1 MIKLDKITKVYVTE
15 ERKTEVLKRITV
27 CMRQSEFVCILGHSG
42 CGKTTLL
49 NIIGGLDRYT
59 SGDLSVDGKSTKDFT
74 DEDWDTYRSRK
85 VGFVFQSYNL
95 IPHQTVIENVETA
108 LTISGVGREERRK
121 RAIDALVKVGLSEHL
136 RKKPSQLSGGE
147 MQRVAIA
154 RAIVNDPE
162 TILADEPTGAL
173 DSKNSELIMDLLKE
187 ISKDRLVITVTH
199 NDELAKKYAT
209 RTIKMRDG
217 EIESDSNPY
226 NGKNANKAIA
236 DGEKPETKKKH
247 SFMSYGLAARLSFKN
262 LVNKKVRTLL
272 TSAAAAV
279 AVLGISLVVACTN
292 GLNTFVN
299 KVQKDSMSSFP
310 VTVSNN
316 YLNDLSLYI
325 NQFLGSYENGG
336 ITSSSI
342 TSGGVTVGTDK
353 GSKKGSVL
361 LNRTLK
367 EATENASATKKAIDK
382 DYVDYINGNIDPA
395 RVSIVMERQVS
406 KKVYKSVE
414 LPYKNIS
421 LDGKPVNKYYNFLV
435 NTADQWT
442 CLPNGNIVGEQ
453 YEVVAGK
460 YPENYNELA
469 LVVDKNS
476 SITDSMMVAF
486 FIDVEASIRSDDDKN
501 VTEGYSY
508 EDIFNKYGKF
518 NLVLNDDYYVKNG
531 ENEFIEKSI
540 SFREY
545 LNKLCNKLEEGKTW
559 ESEEY
564 DKKTDAWYA
573 ERGEK
578 TLKNYVG
585 ESLAGSLRL
594 YNALDERNIKGN
606 SQSNIKSTELK
617 ITCVLKLKDD
627 VQYGMLSTPI
637 CYTEKLND
645 YIIENSAA
653 SEVVIA
659 QKNNG
664 SANVTYRYSYNSDGS
679 KTKTQ
684 NAFTNLTATLGTQGY
699 AELPTKIKF
708 YPNKIEDNDYLI
720 GVLDKYNLKADG
732 TKKDVSEQIRYVDN
746 VSAVMS
752 LVRLVLGSV
761 SGVLIALTAVSL
773 VVSAIMIGIIT
784 YVSVIERVK
793 EIGVLRAVG
802 ARKKDIVRL
811 FVTETGIIGLLSGVM
826 GLLVTF
832 IAEIPLNAI
841 LKSVTGIGSLVF
853 LNWWH
858 ILVLIGISVFI
869 TIAAGFIPS
878 LMASKQDPVKA
889 LRSE

>member
-15 ERKTEVLKRITV
+15 ERKTEVLKGITV

-74 DEDWDTYRSRK
+74 DEEWDTYRSRK

-173 DSKNSELIMDLLKE
+173 DSKNSEIIMNLLKE

-217 EIESDSNPY
+217 EIESDSDPY
-226 NGKNANKAIA
+226 DGKSVKENAS
-236 DGEKPETKKKH
+236 GERVKTKRER
-247 SFMSYGLAARLSFKN
+247 SFMSYGLAAKLSFKN
-262 LVNKKVRTLL
+262 LVNKKVRTIL
-272 TSAAAAV
+272 TSSAAAI

-292 GLNTFVN
+292 GLNTFVS

-316 YLNDLSLYI
+316 YLNDFSVYI
-325 NQFLGSYENGG
+325 NQFIGSYENGG

-342 TSGGVTVGTDK
+342 TSGSVAVGTNK
-353 GSKKGSVL
+353 GNKKGSVL

-382 DYVDYINGNIDPA
+382 DYVDYINDNIDPA
-395 RVSIVMERQVS
+395 RVSVVMERQVS

-421 LDGKPVNKYYNFLV
+421 IDGEPVKKYYNFLV

-442 CLPNGNIVGEQ
+442 CLPSGNVVEEQ

-476 SITDSMMVAF
+476 SITDAMMVAF
-486 FIDVEASIRSDDDKN
+486 FIDVEASTRSDDDKN

-508 EDIFNKYGKF
+508 GDIFNKHGKF

-540 SFREY
+540 NFKEY
-545 LNKLCNKLEEGKTW
+545 LNKLCNKIELGKPW

-564 DKKTDAWYA
+564 DKKMNAWYA
-573 ERGEK
+573 EWGEK
-578 TLKNYVG
+578 ALKDYVG

-594 YNALDERNIKGN
+594 YNALDERNIGK
-606 SQSNIKSTELK
+606 SESNIKSTELK
-617 ITCVLKLKDD
+617 VTCILKLKED

-645 YIIENSAA
+645 YIIENSAV
-653 SEVVIA
+653 SEVVTA
-659 QKNNG
+659 QKNSG
-664 SANVTYRYSYNSDGS
+664 STNVTYRYSYNSDGS

-720 GVLDKYNLKADG
+720 EVLDKYNLKADG
-732 TKKDVSEQIRYVDN
+732 TKKDLSEQIRYVDN
-746 VSAVMS
+746 VSSIMS
-752 LVRLVLGSV
+752 LVRLVLGGV

-878 LMASKQDPVKA
+878 LLASKQDPVKA

>member
-15 ERKTEVLKRITV
+15 ERKTEVLKGITV
-27 CMRQSEFVCILGHSG
+27 CMRQSEFVCVLGHSG

-74 DEDWDTYRSRK
+74 DEEWDTYRSRK

-173 DSKNSELIMDLLKE
+173 DSKNSEIIMNLLKE

-217 EIESDSNPY
+217 EIESDSDPY
-226 NGKNANKAIA
+226 DGKSVKENAS
-236 DGEKPETKKKH
+236 GERVKTKRER
-247 SFMSYGLAARLSFKN
+247 SFMSYGLAAKLSFKN
-262 LVNKKVRTLL
+262 LVNKKVRTIL
-272 TSAAAAV
+272 TSAAAAI

-292 GLNTFVN
+292 GLNTFVS

-316 YLNDLSLYI
+316 YLNDFSVYI
-325 NQFLGSYENGG
+325 NQFIGSYENGG

-342 TSGGVTVGTDK
+342 TSGSVAVGTNK
-353 GSKKGSVL
+353 GNKKGSVL

-382 DYVDYINGNIDPA
+382 DYVDYINDNIDPA
-395 RVSIVMERQVS
+395 RVSVVMERQVS

-421 LDGKPVNKYYNFLV
+421 IDGEPVKKYYNFLV

-442 CLPNGNIVGEQ
+442 CLPSGNVVEEQ

-476 SITDSMMVAF
+476 SITDAMMVAF
-486 FIDVEASIRSDDDKN
+486 FIDVEASTRSDDDKN

-508 EDIFNKYGKF
+508 GDIFNKYGKF

-531 ENEFIEKSI
+531 ESEFIEKSI
-540 SFREY
+540 NFKEY
-545 LNKLCNKLEEGKTW
+545 LNKLCNKIELGKPW

-564 DKKTDAWYA
+564 DKKMNAWYA
-573 ERGEK
+573 EWGEK
-578 TLKNYVG
+578 ALKDYVG

-594 YNALDERNIKGN
+594 YNALDERNIGK
-606 SQSNIKSTELK
+606 SESNIKSTELK
-617 ITCVLKLKDD
+617 VTCILKLKED

-645 YIIENSAA
+645 YIIENSAV
-653 SEVVIA
+653 SEVVTA
-659 QKNNG
+659 QKNSG
-664 SANVTYRYSYNSDGS
+664 STNVTYRYSYNSDGS

-684 NAFTNLTATLGTQGY
+684 NAFTNLKATLGTQGY

-720 GVLDKYNLKADG
+720 SVLDKYNLKADG
-732 TKKDVSEQIRYVDN
+732 TKKDLSEQIRYVDN
-746 VSAVMS
+746 VSSIMS
-752 LVRLVLGSV
+752 LVRLVLGGV

>member
-15 ERKTEVLKRITV
+15 ERKTEVLKGISV

-74 DEDWDTYRSRK
+74 DEEWDTYRSRK

-173 DSKNSELIMDLLKE
+173 DSKNSEIIMNLLKE

-226 NGKNANKAIA
+226 DGKSVKENAS
-236 DGEKPETKKKH
+236 GERVKTKRER
-247 SFMSYGLAARLSFKN
+247 SFMSYGLAAKLSFKN
-262 LVNKKVRTLL
+262 LVNKKVRTIL
-272 TSAAAAV
+272 TSAAAAI

-292 GLNTFVN
+292 GLNTFVS

-316 YLNDLSLYI
+316 YLNDFSVYI
-325 NQFLGSYENGG
+325 NQFIGSYENGG

-342 TSGGVTVGTDK
+342 TSGSVAVGTNK
-353 GSKKGSVL
+353 GNKKGSVL

-382 DYVDYINGNIDPA
+382 DYVDYINDNIDPA
-395 RVSIVMERQVS
+395 RVSVVMERQVS

-421 LDGKPVNKYYNFLV
+421 IDGEPVKKYYNFLV

-442 CLPNGNIVGEQ
+442 CLPSGNVVEEQ
-453 YEVVAGK
+453 YEVVAGT

-476 SITDSMMVAF
+476 SITDAMMVAF
-486 FIDVEASIRSDDDKN
+486 FIDVEASTRSDDDKN

-508 EDIFNKYGKF
+508 GDIFNKYGKF

-540 SFREY
+540 NFKEY
-545 LNKLCNKLEEGKTW
+545 LNKLCNKIELGKPW

-564 DKKTDAWYA
+564 DKKMNAWYA
-573 ERGEK
+573 EWGEK
-578 TLKNYVG
+578 ALKDYVG

-594 YNALDERNIKGN
+594 YNALDERNIGK
-606 SQSNIKSTELK
+606 SESNIKSTELK
-617 ITCVLKLKDD
+617 VTCILKLKED

-645 YIIENSAA
+645 YIIENSAV
-653 SEVVIA
+653 SEVVTA
-659 QKNNG
+659 QKNSG
-664 SANVTYRYSYNSDGS
+664 STNVTYRYSYNSDGS

-684 NAFTNLTATLGTQGY
+684 NAFTNLKATLGTQGY

-720 GVLDKYNLKADG
+720 EVLDKYNLKADG
-732 TKKDVSEQIRYVDN
+732 TKKDLSEQIRYVDN
-746 VSAVMS
+746 VSSIMS
-752 LVRLVLGSV
+752 LVRLVLGGV

-832 IAEIPLNAI
+832 IAEILLNAI

>member
-15 ERKTEVLKRITV
+15 ERKTEVLKGITV
-27 CMRQSEFVCILGHSG
+27 CMRQSEFVCVLGHSG

-74 DEDWDTYRSRK
+74 DEEWDTYRSRK

-121 RAIDALVKVGLSEHL
+121 RAIEALVKVGLSEHL

-173 DSKNSELIMDLLKE
+173 DSKNSEIIMNLLKE

-217 EIESDSNPY
+217 EIESDSDPY
-226 NGKNANKAIA
+226 DGKSVKENAS
-236 DGEKPETKKKH
+236 GERVKTKRER
-247 SFMSYGLAARLSFKN
+247 SFMSYGLAAKLSFKN
-262 LVNKKVRTLL
+262 LVNKKVRTIL
-272 TSAAAAV
+272 TSAAAAI

-292 GLNTFVN
+292 GLNTFVS

-316 YLNDLSLYI
+316 YLNDFSVYI
-325 NQFLGSYENGG
+325 NQFIGSYENGG

-342 TSGGVTVGTDK
+342 TSGSVAVGTNK
-353 GSKKGSVL
+353 GNKKGSVL

-382 DYVDYINGNIDPA
+382 DYVDYITGNIDPA
-395 RVSIVMERQVS
+395 RVSVVMERQVS

-421 LDGKPVNKYYNFLV
+421 IDGEPVKKYYNFLV

-442 CLPNGNIVGEQ
+442 CLPSGNVVEEQ

-476 SITDSMMVAF
+476 SITDAMMVAF
-486 FIDVEASIRSDDDKN
+486 FIDVEASTRSDDDKN

-508 EDIFNKYGKF
+508 GDIFNKYGKF

-540 SFREY
+540 NFKEY
-545 LNKLCNKLEEGKTW
+545 LNKLCNKIELGKPW

-564 DKKTDAWYA
+564 DKKMNAWYA
-573 ERGEK
+573 EWGEK
-578 TLKNYVG
+578 ALKDYVG

-594 YNALDERNIKGN
+594 YNALDERNIGK
-606 SQSNIKSTELK
+606 SESNIKSTELK
-617 ITCVLKLKDD
+617 VTCILKLKED

-645 YIIENSAA
+645 YIIENSAV
-653 SEVVIA
+653 SEVVTA
-659 QKNNG
+659 QKNSG

-720 GVLDKYNLKADG
+720 EVLDKYNLKADG
-732 TKKDVSEQIRYVDN
+732 TKKDLSEQIRYVDN
-746 VSAVMS
+746 VSSIMS
-752 LVRLVLGSV
+752 LVRLVLGGV

>member
-15 ERKTEVLKRITV
+15 ERKTEVLKGITV

-74 DEDWDTYRSRK
+74 DEEWDTYRSRK

-121 RAIDALVKVGLSEHL
+121 RAIEALVKVGLSEHL

-173 DSKNSELIMDLLKE
+173 DSKNSEIIMNLLKE

-217 EIESDSNPY
+217 EIESDSDPY
-226 NGKNANKAIA
+226 DGKSVKENAS
-236 DGEKPETKKKH
+236 GERVKTKRER
-247 SFMSYGLAARLSFKN
+247 SFMSYGLAAKLSFKN
-262 LVNKKVRTLL
+262 LVNKKVRTIL
-272 TSAAAAV
+272 TSAAAAI

-292 GLNTFVN
+292 GLNTFVS

-316 YLNDLSLYI
+316 YLNDFSVYI
-325 NQFLGSYENGG
+325 NQFIGSYENGG

-342 TSGGVTVGTDK
+342 TSGSVAVGTNK
-353 GSKKGSVL
+353 GNKKGSVL

-395 RVSIVMERQVS
+395 RVSVVMERQVS

-421 LDGKPVNKYYNFLV
+421 IDGEPVKKYYNFLV

-442 CLPNGNIVGEQ
+442 CLPSGNVVEEQ

-476 SITDSMMVAF
+476 SITDAMMVAF

-540 SFREY
+540 NFKEY
-545 LNKLCNKLEEGKTW
+545 LNKLCNKIELGKPW

-564 DKKTDAWYA
+564 DKKMNAWYA
-573 ERGEK
+573 EWGEK
-578 TLKNYVG
+578 ALKDYVG

-594 YNALDERNIKGN
+594 YNALDERNIGK
-606 SQSNIKSTELK
+606 SESNIKSTELK
-617 ITCVLKLKDD
+617 VTCILKLKED

-645 YIIENSAA
+645 YIIENSAV
-653 SEVVIA
+653 SEVVTA
-659 QKNNG
+659 QKNSG
-664 SANVTYRYSYNSDGS
+664 STNVTYRYSYNSDGS

-684 NAFTNLTATLGTQGY
+684 NAFTNLKATLGTQGY

-720 GVLDKYNLKADG
+720 EALDKYNLKADG
-732 TKKDVSEQIRYVDN
+732 TKKDLSEQIRYVDN
-746 VSAVMS
+746 VSSIMS
-752 LVRLVLGSV
+752 LVRLVLGGV

>member
-15 ERKTEVLKRITV
+15 ERKTEVLKGITV

-74 DEDWDTYRSRK
+74 DEEWDTYRSRK

-121 RAIDALVKVGLSEHL
+121 RAIEALVKVGLSEHL

-173 DSKNSELIMDLLKE
+173 DSKNSEIIMNLLKE

-217 EIESDSNPY
+217 EIESDSDPY
-226 NGKNANKAIA
+226 DGKSVKENAS
-236 DGEKPETKKKH
+236 GERVKTKRER
-247 SFMSYGLAARLSFKN
+247 SFMSYGLAAKLSFKN
-262 LVNKKVRTLL
+262 LVNKKVRTIL
-272 TSAAAAV
+272 TSAAAAI

-292 GLNTFVN
+292 GLNTFVS

-316 YLNDLSLYI
+316 YLNDFSVYI
-325 NQFLGSYENGG
+325 NQFIGSYENGG

-342 TSGGVTVGTDK
+342 TSGSVAVGTNK
-353 GSKKGSVL
+353 GNKKGSVL

-382 DYVDYINGNIDPA
+382 DYVDYINDNIDPA
-395 RVSIVMERQVS
+395 RVSVVMERQVS

-421 LDGKPVNKYYNFLV
+421 IDGEPVKKYYNFLV

-442 CLPNGNIVGEQ
+442 CLPSGNVVEEQ

-476 SITDSMMVAF
+476 SITDAMMVAF
-486 FIDVEASIRSDDDKN
+486 FIDVEASTRSDDDKN

-508 EDIFNKYGKF
+508 GDIFNKYGKF

-540 SFREY
+540 NFKEY
-545 LNKLCNKLEEGKTW
+545 LNKLCNKIELGKPW

-564 DKKTDAWYA
+564 DKKMNAWYA
-573 ERGEK
+573 EWGEK
-578 TLKNYVG
+578 ALKDYVG

-594 YNALDERNIKGN
+594 YNALDERNIGK
-606 SQSNIKSTELK
+606 SESNIKSTELK
-617 ITCVLKLKDD
+617 VTCILKLKED

-645 YIIENSAA
+645 YIIENSAV
-653 SEVVIA
+653 SEVVTA
-659 QKNNG
+659 QKNSG
-664 SANVTYRYSYNSDGS
+664 STNVTYRYSYNSDGS

-684 NAFTNLTATLGTQGY
+684 NAFTNLKATLGTQGY

-720 GVLDKYNLKADG
+720 EALDKYNLKADG
-732 TKKDVSEQIRYVDN
+732 TKKDLSEQIRYVDN
-746 VSAVMS
+746 VSSIMS
-752 LVRLVLGSV
+752 LVRLVLGGV

>member
-1 MIKLDKITKVYVTE
+1 
-15 ERKTEVLKRITV
+15 
-27 CMRQSEFVCILGHSG
+27 
-42 CGKTTLL
+42 
-49 NIIGGLDRYT
+49 
-59 SGDLSVDGKSTKDFT
+59 
-74 DEDWDTYRSRK
+74 
-85 VGFVFQSYNL
+85 
-95 IPHQTVIENVETA
+95 
-108 LTISGVGREERRK
+108 
-121 RAIDALVKVGLSEHL
+121 
-136 RKKPSQLSGGE
+136 
-147 MQRVAIA
+147 
-154 RAIVNDPE
+154 
-162 TILADEPTGAL
+162 
-173 DSKNSELIMDLLKE
+173 
-187 ISKDRLVITVTH
+187 
-199 NDELAKKYAT
+199 
-209 RTIKMRDG
+209 
-217 EIESDSNPY
+217 
-226 NGKNANKAIA
+226 
-236 DGEKPETKKKH
+236 
-247 SFMSYGLAARLSFKN
+247 
-262 LVNKKVRTLL
+262 
-272 TSAAAAV
+272 
-279 AVLGISLVVACTN
+279 
-292 GLNTFVN
+292 
-299 KVQKDSMSSFP
+299 
-310 VTVSNN
+310 
-316 YLNDLSLYI
+316 
-325 NQFLGSYENGG
+325 
-336 ITSSSI
+336 
-342 TSGGVTVGTDK
+342 
-353 GSKKGSVL
+353 
-361 LNRTLK
+361 
-367 EATENASATKKAIDK
+367 
-382 DYVDYINGNIDPA
+382 
-395 RVSIVMERQVS
+395 MERQVS

-421 LDGKPVNKYYNFLV
+421 IDGEPVKKYYNFLV

-442 CLPNGNIVGEQ
+442 CLPSGNVVEEQ

-476 SITDSMMVAF
+476 SITDAMMVAF
-486 FIDVEASIRSDDDKN
+486 FIDVEASTRSDDDKN

-508 EDIFNKYGKF
+508 GDIFNKHGKF

-540 SFREY
+540 NFKEY
-545 LNKLCNKLEEGKTW
+545 LNKLCNKIELGKPW

-564 DKKTDAWYA
+564 DKKMNAWYA
-573 ERGEK
+573 EWGEK
-578 TLKNYVG
+578 ALKDYVG

-594 YNALDERNIKGN
+594 YNALDERNIGK
-606 SQSNIKSTELK
+606 SESNIKSTELK
-617 ITCVLKLKDD
+617 VTCILKLKED

-645 YIIENSAA
+645 YIIENSAV
-653 SEVVIA
+653 SEVVTA
-659 QKNNG
+659 QKNSG
-664 SANVTYRYSYNSDGS
+664 STNVTYRYSYNSDGS

-720 GVLDKYNLKADG
+720 EVLDKYNLKADG
-732 TKKDVSEQIRYVDN
+732 TKKDLSEQIRYVDN
-746 VSAVMS
+746 VSSIMS
-752 LVRLVLGSV
+752 LVRLVLGGV

>member
-15 ERKTEVLKRITV
+15 ERKTEVLKGISV
-27 CMRQSEFVCILGHSG
+27 CMRQSEFVCVLGHSG

-74 DEDWDTYRSRK
+74 DEEWDTYRSRK

-173 DSKNSELIMDLLKE
+173 DSKNSEIIMNLLKE

-226 NGKNANKAIA
+226 DGKSVKENTS
-236 DGEKPETKKKH
+236 GERAKTKKER
-247 SFMSYGLAARLSFKN
+247 SFMSYGLAAKLSFKN
-262 LVNKKVRTLL
+262 LVNKKVRTIL
-272 TSAAAAV
+272 TSAAAAI
-279 AVLGISLVVACTN
+279 AVFGISLVVACTN
-292 GLNTFVN
+292 GLNTFVS

-316 YLNDLSLYI
+316 YLNDFSVYI
-325 NQFLGSYENGG
+325 NQFIGSYENGG

-342 TSGGVTVGTDK
+342 TSGSVAVGTNK
-353 GSKKGSVL
+353 GNKKGSVL

-367 EATENASATKKAIDK
+367 EATENASATKKAIDQ
-382 DYVDYINGNIDPA
+382 DYVDYITDNIDPK
-395 RVSIVMERQVS
+395 RVSVVMERQVS

-414 LPYKNIS
+414 LPYKSIS
-421 LDGKPVNKYYNFLV
+421 IDGEPVNKYYNFLV

-442 CLPNGNIVGEQ
+442 CLPSGNVVEEQ

-476 SITDSMMVAF
+476 AITDSMMVAF
-486 FIDVEASIRSDDDKN
+486 FIDVKASMLEDTDKT
-501 VTEGYSY
+501 VTDGYSY

-518 NLVLNDDYYVKNG
+518 NLVLNDDYYVKND

-545 LNKLCNKLEEGKTW
+545 LNKLCNTIETKNSW
-559 ESEEY
+559 ESENY
-564 DKKTDAWYA
+564 APKSDSWYA

-578 TLKNYVG
+578 SLKNYVG

-594 YNALDERNIKGN
+594 YNALDERNIGK
-606 SQSNIKSTELK
+606 SESNIKSTELK
-617 ITCVLKLKDD
+617 VTCILKLKED

-645 YIIENSAA
+645 YIIENSAV
-653 SEVVIA
+653 SEVVAA
-659 QKNNG
+659 QKNSENT
-664 SANVTYRYSYNSDGS
+664 NVTYRYSYNSDGS

-684 NAFTNLTATLGTQGY
+684 NTFTNLTATLGTQGY

-720 GVLDKYNLKADG
+720 SVLDKYNLKADG
-732 TKKDVSEQIRYVDN
+732 TKKDLSEQIRYVDN
-746 VSAVMS
+746 VSSIMS
-752 LVRLVLGSV
+752 LVRLVLGGV

-878 LMASKQDPVKA
+878 LLASKQDPVKA

>member
-15 ERKTEVLKRITV
+15 ERKTEVLKGITV

-74 DEDWDTYRSRK
+74 DEEWDTYRSRK

-173 DSKNSELIMDLLKE
+173 DSKNSEIIMNLLKE

-217 EIESDSNPY
+217 EIESDSDPY
-226 NGKNANKAIA
+226 DGKSVKENAS
-236 DGEKPETKKKH
+236 GERVKTKRER
-247 SFMSYGLAARLSFKN
+247 SFMSYGLAAKLSFKN
-262 LVNKKVRTLL
+262 LVNKKVRTIL
-272 TSAAAAV
+272 TSAAAAI

-292 GLNTFVN
+292 GLNTFVS

-316 YLNDLSLYI
+316 YLNDFSVYI
-325 NQFLGSYENGG
+325 NQFIGSYENGG

-342 TSGGVTVGTDK
+342 TSGSVAVGTNK
-353 GSKKGSVL
+353 GNKKGSVL

-382 DYVDYINGNIDPA
+382 DYVDYITGNIDPA
-395 RVSIVMERQVS
+395 RVSVVMERQVS

-421 LDGKPVNKYYNFLV
+421 IDGEPVKKYYNFLV

-442 CLPNGNIVGEQ
+442 CLPSGNVVEEQ

-476 SITDSMMVAF
+476 SITDAMMVAF
-486 FIDVEASIRSDDDKN
+486 FIDVEASTRSDDDKN

-508 EDIFNKYGKF
+508 GDIFNKHGKF

-540 SFREY
+540 NFKEY
-545 LNKLCNKLEEGKTW
+545 LNKLCNKIELGKPW

-564 DKKTDAWYA
+564 DKKMNAWYA
-573 ERGEK
+573 EWGEK
-578 TLKNYVG
+578 ALKDYVG

-594 YNALDERNIKGN
+594 YNALDERNIGK
-606 SQSNIKSTELK
+606 SESNIKSTELK
-617 ITCVLKLKDD
+617 VTCILKLKED

-645 YIIENSAA
+645 YIIENSAV
-653 SEVVIA
+653 SEVVTA
-659 QKNNG
+659 QKNSG
-664 SANVTYRYSYNSDGS
+664 STNVTYRYSYNSDGS

-684 NAFTNLTATLGTQGY
+684 NAFTNLKATLGTQGY

-720 GVLDKYNLKADG
+720 EVLDKYNLKADG
-732 TKKDVSEQIRYVDN
+732 TKKDLSEQIRYVDN
-746 VSAVMS
+746 VSSIMS
-752 LVRLVLGSV
+752 LVRLVLGGV

-811 FVTETGIIGLLSGVM
+811 FVTETGIIGLLSGIM

-878 LMASKQDPVKA
+878 LLASKQDPVKA

>member
-15 ERKTEVLKRITV
+15 ERKTEVLKGITV

-74 DEDWDTYRSRK
+74 DEEWDTYRSRK

-173 DSKNSELIMDLLKE
+173 DSKNSEIIMNLLKE

-217 EIESDSNPY
+217 EIESDSDPY
-226 NGKNANKAIA
+226 DGKSVKENAS
-236 DGEKPETKKKH
+236 GERVKTKRER
-247 SFMSYGLAARLSFKN
+247 SFMSYGLAAKLSFKN
-262 LVNKKVRTLL
+262 LVNKKVRTIL
-272 TSAAAAV
+272 TSSAAAI

-292 GLNTFVN
+292 GLNTFVS

-316 YLNDLSLYI
+316 YLNDFSVYI
-325 NQFLGSYENGG
+325 NQFIGSYENGG

-342 TSGGVTVGTDK
+342 TSGSVAVGTNK
-353 GSKKGSVL
+353 GNKKGSVL

-382 DYVDYINGNIDPA
+382 DYVDYINDNIDPA
-395 RVSIVMERQVS
+395 RVSVVMERQVS

-421 LDGKPVNKYYNFLV
+421 IDGEPVKKYYNFLV

-442 CLPNGNIVGEQ
+442 CLPSGNVVEEQ

-476 SITDSMMVAF
+476 SITDAMMVAF
-486 FIDVEASIRSDDDKN
+486 FIDVEASTRSDDDKN

-508 EDIFNKYGKF
+508 GDIFNKHGKF

-540 SFREY
+540 NFKEY
-545 LNKLCNKLEEGKTW
+545 LNKLCNKIELGKPW

-564 DKKTDAWYA
+564 DKKMNAWYA
-573 ERGEK
+573 EWGEK
-578 TLKNYVG
+578 ALKDYVG

-594 YNALDERNIKGN
+594 YNALDERNIGK
-606 SQSNIKSTELK
+606 SESNIKSTELK
-617 ITCVLKLKDD
+617 VTCILKLKED

-645 YIIENSAA
+645 YIIENSAV
-653 SEVVIA
+653 SEVVTA
-659 QKNNG
+659 QKNSG
-664 SANVTYRYSYNSDGS
+664 STNVTYRYSYNSDGS

-720 GVLDKYNLKADG
+720 SVLDKYNLKADG
-732 TKKDVSEQIRYVDN
+732 TKKDLSEQIRYVDN
-746 VSAVMS
+746 VSSIMS
-752 LVRLVLGSV
+752 LVRLVLGGV

-878 LMASKQDPVKA
+878 LLASKQGPVKA

>member
-15 ERKTEVLKRITV
+15 ERKTEVLKGITV

-74 DEDWDTYRSRK
+74 DEEWDTYRSRK

-121 RAIDALVKVGLSEHL
+121 RAIEALVKVGLSEHL

-173 DSKNSELIMDLLKE
+173 DSKNSEIIMNLLKE

-217 EIESDSNPY
+217 EIESDSDPY
-226 NGKNANKAIA
+226 DGKSVKENAS
-236 DGEKPETKKKH
+236 GERVKTKRER
-247 SFMSYGLAARLSFKN
+247 SFMSYGLAAKLSFKN
-262 LVNKKVRTLL
+262 LVNKKVRTIL
-272 TSAAAAV
+272 TSAAAAI

-292 GLNTFVN
+292 GLNTFVS

-316 YLNDLSLYI
+316 YLNDFSVYI
-325 NQFLGSYENGG
+325 NQFIGTYENGG

-342 TSGGVTVGTDK
+342 TSGSVAVGTNK
-353 GSKKGSVL
+353 GNKKGSVL

-382 DYVDYINGNIDPA
+382 DYVDYINNNIDPA
-395 RVSIVMERQVS
+395 RVSVVMERQVS

-421 LDGKPVNKYYNFLV
+421 IDGEPVKKYYNFLV

-442 CLPNGNIVGEQ
+442 CLPSGNVVEEQ

-460 YPENYNELA
+460 YPESYNELA

-476 SITDSMMVAF
+476 AITDAMMVAF
-486 FIDVEASIRSDDDKN
+486 FIDVEASTRSDTDKT
-501 VTEGYSY
+501 VTDGYSY

-531 ENEFIEKSI
+531 EKEFIEKSI
-540 SFREY
+540 SFKEY
-545 LNKLCNKLEEGKTW
+545 FNKLCNKIELGNSW

-564 DKKTDAWYA
+564 DKKMNAWYA
-573 ERGEK
+573 EWGEK
-578 TLKNYVG
+578 ALKDYVG

-594 YNALDERNIKGN
+594 YNALDERNIGK
-606 SQSNIKSTELK
+606 SESNIKSTELK
-617 ITCVLKLKDD
+617 VTCILKLKED

-645 YIIENSAA
+645 YIIENSAV
-653 SEVVIA
+653 SEVVTA
-659 QKNNG
+659 QKNSG
-664 SANVTYRYSYNSDGS
+664 STNVTYRYSYNSDGS

-720 GVLDKYNLKADG
+720 EVLDKYNLKADG
-732 TKKDVSEQIRYVDN
+732 TKKDLSEQIRYVDN

-752 LVRLVLGSV
+752 LVRLVLGGV

>member
-15 ERKTEVLKRITV
+15 ERKTEVLKGITV

-74 DEDWDTYRSRK
+74 DEEWDTYRSRK

-173 DSKNSELIMDLLKE
+173 DSKNSEIIMNLLKE
-187 ISKDRLVITVTH
+187 ISNDRLVITVTH

-217 EIESDSNPY
+217 EIESDSDPY
-226 NGKNANKAIA
+226 EGKSVKENAS
-236 DGEKPETKKKH
+236 GERVKTKRER
-247 SFMSYGLAARLSFKN
+247 SFMSYGLAAKLSFKN
-262 LVNKKVRTLL
+262 LVNKKVRTIL
-272 TSAAAAV
+272 TSAAAAI

-292 GLNTFVN
+292 GLNTFVS

-316 YLNDLSLYI
+316 YLNDFSVYI
-325 NQFLGSYENGG
+325 NQFIGSYENGG

-342 TSGGVTVGTDK
+342 TSGSVAVGTNK
-353 GSKKGSVL
+353 GNKKGSVL

-382 DYVDYINGNIDPA
+382 DYVDYINDNIDPA
-395 RVSIVMERQVS
+395 RVSVVMERQVS

-421 LDGKPVNKYYNFLV
+421 IDGEPVKKYYNFLV

-442 CLPNGNIVGEQ
+442 CLPSGNVVEEQ

-476 SITDSMMVAF
+476 SITDAMMVAF
-486 FIDVEASIRSDDDKN
+486 FIDVEASTRSDDDKN

-508 EDIFNKYGKF
+508 GDIFNKYGKF

-540 SFREY
+540 NFKEY
-545 LNKLCNKLEEGKTW
+545 LNKLCNKIELGKPW

-564 DKKTDAWYA
+564 DKKMNAWYA
-573 ERGEK
+573 EWGEK
-578 TLKNYVG
+578 ALKDYVG

-594 YNALDERNIKGN
+594 YNALDERNIGK
-606 SQSNIKSTELK
+606 SESNIKSTELK
-617 ITCVLKLKDD
+617 VTCILKLKED

-645 YIIENSAA
+645 YIIENSAV
-653 SEVVIA
+653 SEVVTA
-659 QKNNG
+659 QKNSG
-664 SANVTYRYSYNSDGS
+664 STNVTYRYSYNSDGS

-720 GVLDKYNLKADG
+720 EVLDKYNLKADG
-732 TKKDVSEQIRYVDN
+732 TKKDLSEQIRYVDN
-746 VSAVMS
+746 VSSIMS
-752 LVRLVLGSV
+752 LVRLVLGGV

-878 LMASKQDPVKA
+878 LLASKQDPVKA